1 MPSVCPHVQQFF
13 SHSVTKLEPDL
24 WGFRYRPSDYFGK
37 NLPFSVPEK
46 EYSRQNS
53 LIPVGSASSLFVV
66 EKEKNWGAVQAAFA
80 TWHICP
86 DAF

>member
-1 MPSVCPHVQQFF
+1 M
-13 SHSVTKLEPDL
+13 
-24 WGFRYRPSDYFGK
+24 
-37 NLPFSVPEK
+37 PEK